1 MNSTVRFIFNE
12 NFVKKEIY
20 ESHKQYMEF
29 TKKPL
34 ILLKPASL
42 KKKQKT

>member
-1 MNSTVRFIFNE
+1 MNNTVRFIFNE

-20 ESHKQYMEF
+20 ESRKQYTGF

-34 ILLKPASL
+34 ILLKLAF
-42 KKKQKT
+42 

>member
-20 ESHKQYMEF
+20 ESRKHS
-29 TKKPL
+29 TRD
-34 ILLKPASL
+34 LLKNL
-42 KKKQKT
+42 

>member
-20 ESHKQYMEF
+20 ESREQYMGF
-29 TKKPL
+29 TKKLL
-34 ILLKPASL
+34 ILLKSAFL